1 VPVEEPSTASKA
13 DSCSAANFLLDHLVD
28 CSFLAAASYST
39 VELIVMDP
47 NGVWGSRWRRVRYV
61 MTITKKRFLTL
72 SRAKN

>member
-47 NGVWGSRWRRVRYV
+47 NGVWGPRWHRVRYV